1 MARAL
6 VRRTLRS
13 RPQPLPWPP
22 VSAVDPVVARKTWRT
37 LEPLHGLIY
46 FAPEATERY
55 AALGIDGRAGYFA
68 SRAAAMGPVSAEV
81 VIATFFNFNPDLVR
95 AAIPA
100 AWRTT
105 TTDKILAARLDVAN
119 AALRRVLGDA
129 VVAPEMV
136 RAAALAH
143 TAAEAACEC
152 LEGRPLFAAH
162 ARLDWPDEP
171 HLVLW
176 HAQTLLREYRG
187 DGHVAALTAAGLTGI
202 EALVVHAATGE
213 VSARVLK
220 ASRAWSD
227 EQWAAGVEAVR
238 SRGWL
243 ADGDE
248 LCLSTSGAAHRQ
260 EVEDTTDRLAV
271 DAYSAL
277 GDDACT
283 DLRAL
288 ARPFSKAIVAS
299 GTFGF
304 GPSSD

>member
-1 MARAL
+1 M
-6 VRRTLRS
+6 VTLRVV
-13 RPQPLPWPP
+13 RT
-22 VSAVDPVVARKTWRT
+22 VDPVVARKTWRT

-46 FAPEATERY
+46 VATEATERS
-55 AALGIDGRAGYFA
+55 AAVAIDGRAGYFA
-68 SRAAAMGPVSAEV
+68 SRAAAMGPVSAEG

-95 AAIPA
+95 AAITA

-105 TTDKILAARLDVAN
+105 TTDKILAARLDVAD

-187 DGHVAALTAAGLTGI
+187 DGHVAALTTTGLTGV

-213 VSARVLK
+213 VTAEVLK
-220 ASRAWSD
+220 TTRAWSD
-227 EQWAAGVEAVR
+227 EQWAAGVESVR

-243 ADGDE
+243 ANGEE
-248 LCLSTSGAAHRQ
+248 LRLSPSGAA
-260 EVEDTTDRLAV
+260 
-271 DAYSAL
+271 
-277 GDDACT
+277 
-283 DLRAL
+283 
-288 ARPFSKAIVAS
+288 
-299 GTFGF
+299 
-304 GPSSD
+304 